1 MKTSEFNNVLNNK
14 YTSTDVLSSLE
25 LNNLIKNPGRK
36 KGNMSRKIILNKRT
50 WLRSLTIKA
59 GKKSL
64 WTAADF
70 WLVSAFSQ
78 RCGWHF

>member
-14 YTSTDVLSSLE
+14 YTRAHVLSSLE

-50 WLRSLTIKA
+50 WLSLGIFPLALPQKV
-59 GKKSL
+59 
-64 WTAADF
+64 TAI
-70 WLVSAFSQ
+70 S
-78 RCGWHF
+78 GT

>member
-1 MKTSEFNNVLNNK
+1 MSGCWYSAHRHQGIKLNNETNEYNCISINSHRLTEEGK
-14 YTSTDVLSSLE
+14 LTQE
-25 LNNLIKNPGRK
+25 H
-36 KGNMSRKIILNKRT
+36 LNKRT

-78 RCGWHF
+78 WCGWHF

>member
-50 WLRSLTIKA
+50 WLSLGIFPLALPQKV
-59 GKKSL
+59 
-64 WTAADF
+64 TAI
-70 WLVSAFSQ
+70 S
-78 RCGWHF
+78 GT